1 MNSSKSE
8 EEDFEEDSNNSN
20 NSGEELSIISDKD
33 SDSNEN
39 SDVSNTSNNESNSE
53 EDEISEN
60 LIPSPLL
67 GYSPTIENLRDY
79 YMSQLTNG
87 FGEDLDKIRK
97 EQNLDSN
104 RLEVL
109 IDSLESG
116 IKIFSDI
123 ERELILLS
131 SSNNNK

>member
-1 MNSSKSE
+1 
-8 EEDFEEDSNNSN
+8 
-20 NSGEELSIISDKD
+20 

-39 SDVSNTSNNESNSE
+39 SDVSNTSNNES
-53 EDEISEN
+53 DN

-67 GYSPTIENLRDY
+67 DYSPTTENFRDY

-104 RLEVL
+104 RLESNAANILPVL
-109 IDSLESG
+109 PQMSQQPPPSMQPPPQ
-116 IKIFSDI
+116 
-123 ERELILLS
+123 ILPPPFPH
-131 SSNNNK
+131 